1 MKGVRIPAGA
11 LNGEVIE
18 GLVLARELRDADGR
32 IVFGK
37 GHVFSSSDASRL
49 ATLAFNDVHLIRP
62 GKDEVHEADAGSRLA
77 AAVAGTGVRIG
88 DAGGGHW
95 PLHAAYRGVVRVDA
109 AALAELN
116 AVEGLCVY
124 TVFDGQV
131 VDAGESIARA
141 KIVPFL
147 IPASALDAGEAMARS
162 AGEIV
167 RVTPFLH
174 RQVGAVVQE
183 SLGADGTG
191 RFRKALAEKVGW
203 FGGTLIEPAF
213 VASDVQSLH
222 AALERVIADGAEI
235 VAVAGSRPMDPLDPI
250 YGALDALDAVMIRR
264 GLPAHPGSLCWLA
277 RGRSALLVGMPSC
290 GLFSQATVFD
300 LILTRLF
307 VNDPVD
313 AKSLSQ
319 LGHGGFLT
327 RDMAFRFPP
336 YRRARE
342 RGEVE

>member
-1 MKGVRIPAGA
+1 MKGVRISAEE
-11 LNGEVIE
+11 LNGELIE
-18 GLVLARELRDADGR
+18 GLVLAREVRDASGR
-32 IVFGK
+32 VVFAK
-37 GHVFSSSDASRL
+37 GHVFSPGDVSRL
-49 ATLAFNDVHLIRP
+49 ATLALHDLHLIRA
-62 GKDEVHEADAGSRLA
+62 GKDDVHETDAGSRLA
-77 AAVAGTGVRIG
+77 AVVAGTGVRVG
-88 DAGGGHW
+88 AAGGGHW
-95 PLHAAYRGVVRVDA
+95 PLHAAYRGVVRVHTS
-109 AALAELN
+109 ALAELN

-147 IPASALDAGEAMARS
+147 IPASALDTGEAMARS

-167 RVTPFLH
+167 RVTPFLPL
-174 RQVGAVVQE
+174 RAGAVVQE
-183 SLGADGTG
+183 SLGTEGMQ
-191 RFRKALAEKVGW
+191 RFRNALAGKIGW

-213 VASDVQSLH
+213 VAADEQALL
-222 AALERVIADGAEI
+222 AALERVMADGAEI
-235 VAVAGSRPMDPLDPI
+235 IAVAGSRPMDPLDPI

-277 RGRSALLVGMPSC
+277 RVGPALLVGMPSC

-307 VNDPVD
+307 ANDPVD
-313 AKSLSQ
+313 AESLSQ

>member
-1 MKGVRIPAGA
+1 MKGVRISAGE
-11 LNGEVIE
+11 LNGEMIE
-18 GLVLARELRDADGR
+18 GLVLAREVRDASGR
-32 IVFGK
+32 VVFGK
-37 GHVFSSSDASRL
+37 GHVFSSGDVARL
-49 ATLAFNDVHLIRP
+49 ATLVFHDLHLIRA
-62 GKDEVHEADAGSRLA
+62 GKDDVHETDAGSRLA
-77 AAVAGTGVRIG
+77 AAVAGTGVRVG
-88 DAGGGHW
+88 AVGGGHW
-95 PLHAAYRGVVRVDA
+95 PLHAAYRGVVRVHA
-109 AALAELN
+109 SALAELN

-147 IPASALDAGEAMARS
+147 IPASALDTGEAMARS

-167 RVTPFLH
+167 RVTPFFP
-174 RQVGAVVQE
+174 RRVGAVVQE
-183 SLGADGTG
+183 SLGAGG
-191 RFRKALAEKVGW
+191 MQRFRNAIAEKIGW
-203 FGGTLIEPAF
+203 FGGTLIEPTF
-213 VASDVQSLH
+213 VASDEHALH
-222 AALERVIADGAEI
+222 AALEGMIAEGADI
-235 VAVAGSRPMDPLDPI
+235 IAVAGSRPMDPLDPI

-277 RGRSALLVGMPSC
+277 RRGRALLVGMPSC

-300 LILTRLF
+300 LMLTRF
-307 VNDPVD
+307 FANDPVD
-313 AKSLSQ
+313 AGSLSQ